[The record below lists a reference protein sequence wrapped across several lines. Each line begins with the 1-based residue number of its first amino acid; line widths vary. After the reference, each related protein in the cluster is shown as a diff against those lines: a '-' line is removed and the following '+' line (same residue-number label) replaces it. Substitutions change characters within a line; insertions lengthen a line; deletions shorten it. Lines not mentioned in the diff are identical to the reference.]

1 MTFFENPT
9 EVLHIP
15 YGNNFPLVKY
25 PFNVTFIFYSIL
37 LKVKISPLK
46 SESLTHTKKK
56 QNKPTKKK
64 NQKNVD
70 IQFLNNCLFF
80 DKHVFKYLGIRLK
93 TTLIQ
98 IKQYFIV
105 NKSLSYLF

>member
-46 SESLTHTKKK
+46 SESLTHTKKNKTNQQKK
-56 QNKPTKKK
+56 QKTKKTWIY
-64 NQKNVD
+64 N
-70 IQFLNNCLFF
+70 F
-80 DKHVFKYLGIRLK
+80 
-93 TTLIQ
+93 
-98 IKQYFIV
+98 
-105 NKSLSYLF
+105 

>member
-37 LKVKISPLK
+37 LKVKIIPLK

-56 QNKPTKKK
+56 NKTNQQKKKKTKKTWIY
-64 NQKNVD
+64 N
-70 IQFLNNCLFF
+70 F
-80 DKHVFKYLGIRLK
+80 
-93 TTLIQ
+93 
-98 IKQYFIV
+98 
-105 NKSLSYLF
+105 

>member
-25 PFNVTFIFYSIL
+25 PFNVTFIFNSIL

-46 SESLTHTKKK
+46 SESLTHTQKNKTNQQKNKK
-56 QNKPTKKK
+56 QKKTWIY
-64 NQKNVD
+64 N
-70 IQFLNNCLFF
+70 F
-80 DKHVFKYLGIRLK
+80 
-93 TTLIQ
+93 
-98 IKQYFIV
+98 
-105 NKSLSYLF
+105 

>member
-25 PFNVTFIFYSIL
+25 PFNVTFIFNSIL

-56 QNKPTKKK
+56 NQNKPTKKK
-64 NQKNVD
+64 KN
-70 IQFLNNCLFF
+70 
-80 DKHVFKYLGIRLK
+80 KK
-93 TTLIQ
+93 TWI
-98 IKQYFIV
+98 YNF
-105 NKSLSYLF
+105 